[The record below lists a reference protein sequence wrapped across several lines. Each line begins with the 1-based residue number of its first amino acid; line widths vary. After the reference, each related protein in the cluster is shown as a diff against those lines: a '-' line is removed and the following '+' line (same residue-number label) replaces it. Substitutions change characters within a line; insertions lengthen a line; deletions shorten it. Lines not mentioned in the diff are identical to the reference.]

1 MRISTEPVN
10 QIRQKADRWSNEQK
24 TSDRFSQLLKS
35 KNEKN
40 QEQQVGDREDGD
52 DGRQKSRSSTFD
64 LLSGNPAGTDAAA
77 SSLPQSST
85 AADPGRITQPATIA
99 SSQIEKLTAE
109 IGHQIDI
116 FKQGGRLESVNITF
130 DSKTLEGLQVQIR
143 QQDGAMA
150 IHFVTQSDNVSNLLS
165 GHTGELREALTSKGI
180 RIRNIAV
187 SSTHASPVRQRSGH
201 AGV

>member
-1 MRISTEPVN
+1 MRNSIESVN
-10 QIRQKADRWSNEQK
+10 QIRQKDDRWTNEQK

-35 KNEKN
+35 KKN
-40 QEQQVGDREDGD
+40 QEQQVGDKEDGD
-52 DGRQKSRSSTFD
+52 DGQQKSRSTTLD
-64 LLSGNPAGTDAAA
+64 LLSDNAAG

-85 AADPGRITQPATIA
+85 AADPARITQPATIA

-116 FKQGGRLESVNITF
+116 VKQGGRLESVNITF

-143 QQDGAMA
+143 QQDGEMA
-150 IHFVTQSDNVSNLLS
+150 IHFVTQSDHVSNLLS
-165 GHTGELREALTSKGI
+165 RHTGELREALTSKGI

-187 SSTHASPVRQRSGH
+187 SNAHASPVRQRSGH